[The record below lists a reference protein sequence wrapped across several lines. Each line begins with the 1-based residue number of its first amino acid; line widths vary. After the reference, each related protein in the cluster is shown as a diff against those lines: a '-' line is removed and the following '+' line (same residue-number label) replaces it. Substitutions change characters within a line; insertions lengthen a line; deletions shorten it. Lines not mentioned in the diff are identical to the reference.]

1 MARPRAPSGADAPK
15 EAHAVSLKGTPP
27 ITDKFNAKHTD
38 RELFNSPPVSS
49 LDLKFYLHGL
59 LTLTSLSRPSLSLQY
74 PLPAAN
80 SKISARASLSYP
92 SEEADDQFI
101 LAPVLTLP
109 PAFGS
114 VYVGETFACTLSA
127 NNEISHDE
135 SGRVVTSVRIV
146 AEMQTPSQVAAL
158 DLEPTPSNDK
168 AQSEAGLGLGNDE
181 SLQKIVRFDLKEE
194 GNHILAVSVS
204 YTETRIGTDAQA
216 ASGRVRTFRKLYQFV
231 AQPCLSV
238 RTKASEL
245 PPLEVENKSLGP
257 YGKTRLLRFALEA
270 QLENVGDGSVVV
282 TQTRLSPKAPFT
294 SQSLSLDATMP
305 DMSVAL
311 PPPMLNP
318 RDVLQVA
325 FLVEQAEGAVEGLE
339 ALQKDLRRDGRA
351 TLGQLSIEWRGAMG
365 DKGFLTTGNLM
376 SRKRS

>member
-1 MARPRAPSGADAPK
+1 MARPRAASGADAPK
-15 EAHAVSLKGTPP
+15 EPHAVSLKGTQIAPSM
-27 ITDKFNAKHTD
+27 T
-38 RELFNSPPVSS
+38 RE
-49 LDLKFYLHGL
+49 
-59 LTLTSLSRPSLSLQY
+59 LSRPSLSYQS
-74 PLPAAN
+74 PLPAATT
-80 SKISARASLSYP
+80 KISPKASLSYP
-92 SEEADDQFI
+92 STDFDDQFI
-101 LAPVLTLP
+101 LTPILTLP

-127 NNEISHDE
+127 NNEISAE
-135 SGRVVTSVRIV
+135 ETGRVVTSVRIV
-146 AEMQTPSQVAAL
+146 AEMQTPSSVAAL
-158 DLEPTPSNDK
+158 ELDPARDT
-168 AQSEAGLGLGNDE
+168 AQSDGLDIGE
-181 SLQKIVRFDLKEE
+181 SLQKIVRYDLKEE

-204 YTETRIGTDAQA
+204 YTENRIGENAQA

-270 QLENVGDGSVVV
+270 QLENVGDGTVVV
-282 TQTRLSPKAPFT
+282 KQTRLNPKAPFKC
-294 SQSLSLDATMP
+294 QSLNWDATTSDP
-305 DMSVAL
+305 STAAA
-311 PPPMLNP
+311 PPTLNP

-325 FLVEQAEGAVEGLE
+325 FLIEQEEGRAEGLE

-376 SRKRS
+376 SRKRA